1 MDFIPYKANEYLE
14 NVFYQIPKE
23 LFVNAYYKDLSSDS
37 KLLYGLLL
45 DRLSISLKNEWI
57 DEEGNIFLI
66 FSRKEA
72 GEKLNLSDKTVTKAF
87 KQLTEAKLI
96 YEKRQGF
103 RKNNIIY
110 VGKINHISNTK
121 IMSRKIYESRN
132 GKSTSQESENL
143 RCNNNGSMSSF

>member
-66 FSRKEA
+66 FSS
-72 GEKLNLSDKTVTKAF
+72 KLVLLPINLIF
-87 KQLTEAKLI
+87 
-96 YEKRQGF
+96 
-103 RKNNIIY
+103 
-110 VGKINHISNTK
+110 HI
-121 IMSRKIYESRN
+121 
-132 GKSTSQESENL
+132 L
-143 RCNNNGSMSSF
+143 